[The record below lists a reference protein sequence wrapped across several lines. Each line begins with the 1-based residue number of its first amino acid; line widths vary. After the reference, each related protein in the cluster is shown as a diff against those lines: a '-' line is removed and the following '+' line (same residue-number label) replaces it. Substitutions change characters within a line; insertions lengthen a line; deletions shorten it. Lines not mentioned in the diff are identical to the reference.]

1 MASLILV
8 SDMDGTLLD
17 DSSRI
22 PPENIAAIREL
33 IAAGGGFTI
42 ATGRPVRSIVDHP
55 ALRGLITL
63 PVIACNGACLYDTQ
77 KQTYLFARRLPDD
90 VQALAARLLA
100 QYPDFGVLAFSQA
113 DSCTYTL
120 RRTDLTD
127 EVVLRRET
135 VGLHECAPDGAPT
148 PWSRTRRTSRA
159 APSCSPPSARTSVS
173 R

>member
-55 ALRGLITL
+55 ALRGLIIGL
-63 PVIACNGACLYDTQ
+63 AAMSAWKRGGQLEKKLRRYYLVCL
-77 KQTYLFARRLPDD
+77 AA
-90 VQALAARLLA
+90 ALATTLTNTGVIWLDSVLLGYYNA
-100 QYPDFGVLAFSQA
+100 AYVFGDFTVRVITSVVTVAVVSTA
-113 DSCTYTL
+113 AIPVAMAL
-120 RRTDLTD
+120 RRA
-127 EVVLRRET
+127 
-135 VGLHECAPDGAPT
+135 GFGAPKAV
-148 PWSRTRRTSRA
+148 PA
-159 APSCSPPSARTSVS
+159 VNG
-173 R
+173 